1 MGFIDTLPESDELP
15 VFYNVVHAVGKN
27 APNAPNDVK
36 LVQYLLMAY
45 YKTTPTQPTGEM
57 AVTGYCG
64 PVTMR
69 WILDFQMRVNAKMP
83 KGVLIDNRIDRV
95 RNNSVFTSI
104 SKTQYTLAILNS
116 SVKYRNPSAFVV
128 LPSLVPLEN
137 AANVPPPSRDEVIQQ
152 NQNTS
157 PEVVGGF

>member
-1 MGFIDTLPESDELP
+1 MGFIDTLPASGQLP

-69 WILDFQMRVNAKMP
+69 WILDFQMRVNAKLP
-83 KGVLIDNRIDRV
+83 NAVRIDNRIDRV
-95 RNNSVFTSI
+95 RNNSIITSI
-104 SKTQYTLAILNS
+104 SKTQYTLAILNA
-116 SVKYRNPSAFVV
+116 SVKFRDPSAFVL

-137 AANVPPPSRDEVIQQ
+137 ASNVPPPSRDEVNQQ
-152 NQNTS
+152 NKDS
-157 PEVVGGF
+157 SAEVVGGF